1 MARGSSDKALSS
13 LARRL
18 RCERGQASVEL
29 VGTLPF
35 VICGALIAWQLV
47 LVGHVAWMTAHAAR
61 AGARAAVVSR
71 DAGRAV
77 RSALPPPLRD
87 GARVVRRA
95 GGGVRVS
102 VPVPVLLHRWA
113 SPVSISASADLGV

>member
-1 MARGSSDKALSS
+1 MLRGES
-13 LARRL
+13 
-18 RCERGQASVEL
+18 GQASVEL

-61 AGARAAVVSR
+61 AGARAVAVSR
-71 DAGRAV
+71 DAGVAA
-77 RSALPPPLRD
+77 RSALPPPLR
-87 GARVVRRA
+87 GGTRVVRSA

-102 VPVPVLLHRWA
+102 VPIPVLLHRWTA
-113 SPVSISASADLGV
+113 PVSISASADLGV